1 MRTSTSALLRACLLA
16 FVSTA
21 TYAQTEPVIIE
32 AEAGTLGSNLTTG
45 VLDGTTYVT
54 TTLNDTAAPAT
65 GRIATYTVN
74 FPAAGNY
81 ELYARYRVG
90 AEGAN
95 DDSWFLGQGFGEKA
109 PGNGADWAL
118 QNETNTGFT
127 AAGATVLNGG
137 TSPLL
142 VFKWVKVTG
151 SQGPAAWVVPAGA
164 LTQTFQWASREDGMF
179 MDKLAFGRAGVCYT
193 VANLDAGAN
202 ATGTCPPPP
211 PPDPPPYTRTGAPI
225 AAGQEKFLGSAWSP
239 NTASL
244 NFANYWNQV
253 TPENGGKW
261 GSVES
266 VRDVMNWTQ
275 ADAAY
280 ALAKA
285 NGFKFKWHTLI
296 WGGQQPGWIAALPP
310 AEQLEEI
317 REWYAAIAARY
328 PEIDQIDV
336 VNEPIH
342 QQPRLPASGGYLEA
356 LGGDNGLYGTG
367 WDWVIKSFEMARE
380 YFPNAQLLI
389 NDYSITNDG
398 NATTTYLTII
408 NLLKARGLIDGIGD
422 QVHAFSTTEAAP
434 MPNHRANLDRL
445 AATGLPIYATEF
457 DLDGVLQGV
466 INNDVQ
472 LANYQRVFPVFWE
485 HPAVKGV
492 TIWGYV
498 RGNHW
503 RNAQGD
509 WLLYENGGERPAL
522 QWLLKYVPDEP
533 AVVTPGQVLSV
544 NEAPESAERQAAIA
558 FLQSA
563 GYSVNDTTITTAA
576 LMAANPA
583 PFTYQDQTFI
593 GGLNNY
599 DNSDLQARAFYSQY
613 GHVGGVPVGT
623 VVATDADA
631 DTTLSQWQMTSNCS
645 QFAINP
651 DTGAVNVMVGAVL
664 DFESYTSCTAIVSV
678 WDGYKRSEPQTVL
691 IRTNNL
697 NDNAPA
703 ITAGQVFAID
713 GGAHNVIDA
722 IEVSDPDDAGQVGFT
737 HFTNFALVSGN
748 TNSVFRLRPNNGVLE
763 VARPLLIDWRKTS
776 YVLSAKVSDGTFTSA
791 PETVTV
797 NIPKRVELCFGN
809 ILRLEV
815 PKATAPLAI
824 LLGSQLGDCSRTL

>member
-1 MRTSTSALLRACLLA
+1 MSALLRAYLFA
-16 FVSTA
+16 FVPIA
-21 TYAQTEPVIIE
+21 AFAQTEPVIIE
-32 AEAGTLGSNLTTG
+32 AESGTLGADLATN
-45 VLDGTTYVT
+45 VLDGTAYVT
-54 TTLNDTAAPAT
+54 TTLNDTTPPTA

-74 FPAAGNY
+74 FPAAGSY

-95 DDSWFLGQGFGEKA
+95 DDSWYFGQGFGEKA

-127 AAGATVLNGG
+127 APGATVLNGG
-137 TSPLL
+137 TSPVL
-142 VFKWVKVTG
+142 VFKWVKISG

-164 LTQTFQWASREDGMF
+164 LTQSFQWASREDGMF

-193 VANLDAGAN
+193 VANLDAATN

-211 PPDPPPYTRTGAPI
+211 PPDPPPYTRTDPPI
-225 AAGQEKFLGSAWSP
+225 AAGQDKFLGSAWSP

-261 GSVES
+261 GSVEA

-280 ALAKA
+280 ALAKS

-336 VNEPIH
+336 VNEPLH

-380 YFPNAQLLI
+380 FFPNAQLLI

-398 NATTTYLTII
+398 NATTNYLTII

-466 INNDVQ
+466 LNHDVQ

-522 QWLLKYVPDEP
+522 QWLVKYVPDKP
-533 AVVTPGQVLSV
+533 PVVTAGQVLSV
-544 NEAPESAERQAAIA
+544 NERPESPERTAAIA
-558 FLQSA
+558 ALVDRGLERIHCEGGPRLLGDLAREGLLDELLLTATPILHGGQA
-563 GYSVNDTTITTAA
+563 GDHIMTVD
-576 LMAANPA
+576 
-583 PFTYQDQTFI
+583 
-593 GGLNNY
+593 GGLIPGMR
-599 DNSDLQARAFYSQY
+599 LE
-613 GHVGGVPVGT
+613 
-623 VVATDADA
+623 
-631 DTTLSQWQMTSNCS
+631 TTQ
-645 QFAINP
+645 
-651 DTGAVNVMVGAVL
+651 VL
-664 DFESYTSCTAIVSV
+664 EE
-678 WDGYKRSEPQTVL
+678 DG
-691 IRTNNL
+691 
-697 NDNAPA
+697 
-703 ITAGQVFAID
+703 
-713 GGAHNVIDA
+713 
-722 IEVSDPDDAGQVGFT
+722 
-737 HFTNFALVSGN
+737 
-748 TNSVFRLRPNNGVLE
+748 SVFIRASR
-763 VARPLLIDWRKTS
+763 RD
-776 YVLSAKVSDGTFTSA
+776 
-791 PETVTV
+791 
-797 NIPKRVELCFGN
+797 
-809 ILRLEV
+809 
-815 PKATAPLAI
+815 ATRGAA
-824 LLGSQLGDCSRTL
+824 